1 MKWRILQKFISKF
14 KQMLNSAD
22 CVYLCLNQIINNNI
36 NISKMSSEISRV
48 PSIDS
53 IPEVDF
59 IKETF
64 AELHLQQEDD
74 EVVILYIYI
83 SKS

>member
-1 MKWRILQKFISKF
+1 M
-14 KQMLNSAD
+14 
-22 CVYLCLNQIINNNI
+22 YLYLTNYIYKIVM

-74 EVVILYIYI
+74 EVIILYIYI
-83 SKS
+83 YFKIIIFIYIINI

>member
-1 MKWRILQKFISKF
+1 
-14 KQMLNSAD
+14 
-22 CVYLCLNQIINNNI
+22 
-36 NISKMSSEISRV
+36 MSSEISRV

>member
-1 MKWRILQKFISKF
+1 MCI
-14 KQMLNSAD
+14 
-22 CVYLCLNQIINNNI
+22 CVENQIINNNI